1 MSEPMP
7 DYSRMDETEED
18 RTDTLRKELDLFKR
32 RLATS
37 EECRNN
43 LAACIFAQK
52 IGPTT
57 FKLMKGMEI
66 NFGDD
71 GTWLA
76 FKDSSGNSGVIRLE
90 SIAAASGRI
99 IGTAIQKWS
108 EDRRKEY
115 SELDKL

>member
-1 MSEPMP
+1 MSEQTP

-18 RTDTLRKELDLFKR
+18 RLDALRSELALFKR

-43 LAACIFAQK
+43 LAACLAEQK

-57 FKLMKGMEI
+57 FKLMTGMEI
-66 NFGDD
+66 NFAGD

-76 FKDSSGNSGVIRLE
+76 FKDSDGDSAVVRLE
-90 SIAAASGRI
+90 NIASASGRI
-99 IGTAIQKWS
+99 VVTTIQKWS
-108 EDRRKEY
+108 EDRRKELG
-115 SELDKL
+115 S